1 MIVERR
7 VEAEKINSSK
17 KWVLVYGRRKTGK
30 SFLVEKFVSYDEYF
44 FVNRDRTIL
53 SKRDNRIISY
63 DAFVEILLR
72 ELSSKKCVVVDEFH
86 RLGEP
91 FFDLLHAVSKDGKL
105 IAITSTLNLAKKLVA
120 EHSSLLGYFNEIQ
133 IPIISLDEV
142 LEALTPYGLAN
153 ADLLEVATIMREP
166 IAIDYFDNRTSARET
181 IAKILMGSKNSV
193 PALFGEIFI
202 EEEKSIA
209 ATYEGIVRSVAGG
222 KVVSGEIA
230 SSLFSKKLI
239 PKDDPSIIQPY
250 LNTLINLGILRRI
263 KVFGK
268 NKNVYKIASPLMRLF
283 FYADE
288 KYGISMRDFT
298 EAEAIRI
305 VDEIMPRIVEDA
317 IREELAHKFGLAES
331 VLEAS
336 DYDVDGL
343 LLRFNKPEVLL
354 EVKWGKRLSR
364 NDITGIINSMKKFDA
379 KRKFLFVRDKK
390 GFEYLEAEGIKPID
404 VESLKTL
411 KPS

>member
-1 MIVERR
+1 MIVERQA
-7 VEAEKINSSK
+7 EAEAINSSK

-44 FVNRDRTIL
+44 FVNRDRTVL
-53 SKRDNRIISY
+53 SKKDNRIISY

-72 ELSSKKCVVVDEFH
+72 GLSSKKCIVVDEFH
-86 RLGEP
+86 RLGEQ
-91 FFDLLHAVSKDGKL
+91 FFDLLHAVSKEGKL

-133 IPIISLDEV
+133 IPIISLGEV
-142 LEALTPYGLAN
+142 LDALVPYKLAN

-166 IAIDYFDNRTSARET
+166 IAIDYFDDRVSARET

-193 PALFGEIFI
+193 PALFGEIFL

-209 ATYEGIVRSVAGG
+209 ATYEGIVRSVASG

-305 VDEIMPRIVEDA
+305 VDEIMPRIVEDTV
-317 IREELAHKFGLAES
+317 REELAYKFGLTES

-336 DYDVDGL
+336 DYDIDGL

-354 EVKWGKRLSR
+354 EVKWGKRLSS
-364 NDITGIINSMKKFDA
+364 NDIASIISNMKKFDA
-379 KRKFLFVRDKK
+379 KKKFLFVRDKK
-390 GFEYLEAEGIKPID
+390 GFEYLEDDGITPID
-404 VESLKTL
+404 VRILKTL
-411 KPS
+411 KPR